1 MKNGK
6 ATENDGISKEMIT
19 ACDEIGISKILS
31 VANKIY
37 DSGVIPYQM
46 KQSIFVPKKGDLLEC
61 KNYRL
66 ISLVSHVTK
75 IILRVL
81 LIRIR
86 NKIIPEIGW
95 EHFGFRKNKG
105 TRMAIFTLRTIIDRS
120 IQVQKDVYVAFI
132 DDVVFTSRTPRF
144 HGARAVPNC

>member
-6 ATENDGISKEMIT
+6 ATGNDGISKEMIT
-19 ACDEIGISKILS
+19 AYDEIGINKILS
-31 VANKIY
+31 IANKIY

-46 KQSIFVPKKGDLLEC
+46 KQSIFVVIPKKGDLLEC

-66 ISLVSHVTK
+66 ISFMSHITK

-95 EHFGFRKNKG
+95 EQFGFRKNKG
-105 TRMAIFTLRTIIDRS
+105 TRNAIFTLRTIIDHS
-120 IQVQKDVYVAFI
+120 IQVQKDVCVAFI
-132 DDVVFTSRTPRF
+132 GF
-144 HGARAVPNC
+144 